1 MKLPPVASE
10 EVAAKSLNAGK
21 AAATGGSKSD
31 GLEGKY
37 SGSMSDKEEESRD
50 SAASSKDILTG
61 GEAMLRN
68 MPNEDDTTLAKRKA
82 VQSAMQDRS
91 LSALERNK
99 KIQDIMAGKVVLLR
113 VVAAKGPASMASCR

>member
-1 MKLPPVASE
+1 
-10 EVAAKSLNAGK
+10 
-21 AAATGGSKSD
+21 
-31 GLEGKY
+31 
-37 SGSMSDKEEESRD
+37 
-50 SAASSKDILTG
+50 
-61 GEAMLRN
+61 MLRD